1 MNNFFINITKDLEL
15 DKDNSSNANTLE
27 DVQKVI
33 NAHPSVESI
42 RRNNEINEKFIFQQV
57 TEDLVQKIIFNIDN
71 FKATPVGGIAADKL
85 KCSVDI
91 HPSLTKIISLFFENI
106 FFR

>member
-1 MNNFFINITKDLEL
+1 MFWQTIISYFSNKESNWNRFFLKEKGNLVSNKKQLATIMNNFFINITKDLEL

-42 RRNNEINEKFIFQQV
+42 RRNNEIN
-57 TEDLVQKIIFNIDN
+57 
-71 FKATPVGGIAADKL
+71 
-85 KCSVDI
+85 
-91 HPSLTKIISLFFENI
+91 
-106 FFR
+106 